1 MELSEEPLQESI
13 PPAPS
18 SPRRALHTF
27 LFSHRVG
34 QLFLLVGVWVLFYLF
49 VIRGMSFYLVPSRS
63 MEPILRVGDQLA
75 ALTEKDYVRGDIV
88 VLHDPKEKGSHIV
101 KRIVAVGGDRV
112 TVGGGAL
119 FLNDDYV
126 SEPYIAEPMK
136 YAVVQEMV
144 VPEGHFFFLGD
155 NRNDSDDSHVDG
167 TAIPSSEVAGKV
179 YFIYYPFSRAGWVR
193 SYPLAPVRDETAPPP
208 GA

>member
-1 MELSEEPLQESI
+1 MEPTEEPLQESM

-34 QLFLLVGVWVLFYLF
+34 QLVLLVSVWGLFYLF
-49 VIRGMSFYLVPSRS
+49 VFRGMSFYLVPSRS
-63 MEPILRVGDQLA
+63 MEPTLRVGDQLV
-75 ALTEKDYVRGDIV
+75 ALTEKDYGRGDIV
-88 VLHDPKEKGSHIV
+88 ILHDPKERGSHIV
-101 KRIVAVGGDRV
+101 KRIVAVDGDRV

-136 YAVVQEMV
+136 YAIVSEVV
-144 VPEGHFFFLGD
+144 VPDGHVFYLGD

-167 TAIPSSEVAGKV
+167 TTIPSSEVAGKV
-179 YFIYYPFSRAGWVR
+179 CFIYYPFSRAGWVR
-193 SYPLAPVRDETAPPP
+193 SYPLIPVRDETAPPP